1 MRNEMVP
8 LLLVLFVVEV
18 ELGPLLPSIT
28 EELLLLPELISMAL
42 VLALSCSASL
52 SKISISAKMSCFC
65 VELSASVS
73 FN

>member
-8 LLLVLFVVEV
+8 LLLVLFVVEAK
-18 ELGPLLPSIT
+18 LGPLPSFT
-28 EELLLLPELISMAL
+28 EELVLLPELISMAL

-52 SKISISAKMSCFC
+52 SKISISARMSFFLE
-65 VELSASVS
+65 ELSASVS